1 MHLPT
6 QLLLDGKE
14 LSPQSL
20 HRSAPPDH
28 KMTLRVPTTVVGE
41 PEEREGFRLPLFAFS
56 SIRRREASELDQP
69 RLLRMDLQTKLGQPL
84 PKISQEP
91 LCFRLVLKT
100 GDEIVGVAND
110 DDIAPRDFLPPDLH
124 PQVEDIVQIHVG
136 EQRRNHCPLWRTHR
150 RLRPFAIFRDPGLQP
165 FLNQP

>member
-1 MHLPT
+1 MVSEVALHHAFQPRSDEHDRLMHLPT

-69 RLLRMDLQTKLGQPL
+69 RLLRW
-84 PKISQEP
+84 ISKP
-91 LCFRLVLKT
+91 NLASRSRKSL
-100 GDEIVGVAND
+100 
-110 DDIAPRDFLPPDLH
+110 
-124 PQVEDIVQIHVG
+124 
-136 EQRRNHCPLWRTHR
+136 RNRSASAWC
-150 RLRPFAIFRDPGLQP
+150 
-165 FLNQP
+165 